1 MYASQR
7 SVNKNST
14 IINDRKR
21 KAERNR
27 LVHRGMM
34 KDHVQITPD
43 GKVIQHYKMNPQAT
57 EIKKAIM
64 AKLSEEAAKH
74 ENDTT
79 AKLDTSTETIE

>member
-21 KAERNR
+21 KAEHNR
-27 LVHRGMM
+27 LIHKGMM
-34 KDHVQITPD
+34 KDHIQITPD
-43 GKVIQHYKMNPQAT
+43 GKVIQHYKMNPQTA

-64 AKLSEEAAKH
+64 TKLNEEAAKR
-74 ENDTT
+74 ERESP
-79 AKLDTSTETIE
+79 KESQVEETN